1 MLPDP
6 LWRLAPSALTWFVG
20 YLKNTSRLYVLKRL
34 YSLSI
39 KNWKWKIYKVI
50 FNFWFIW
57 SFATSACGWHR
68 KIRTLKENFWHSGY
82 SGRQK
87 NIEQTLK
94 LHQIWTGLWAPDSN
108 YWITVTWS
116 RIRNLTALNTELIYH
131 LRQTREDTLASLYLY
146 RKSRREVDILQ
157 SWRVILT

>member
-6 LWRLAPSALTWFVG
+6 LWRLAHSALTWFVG

-34 YSLSI
+34 DSLTI

-57 SFATSACGWHR
+57 TFAASACSRHR
-68 KIRTLKENFWHSGY
+68 KIRTQKKNFWHCGY

-87 NIEQTLK
+87 KYWTNVKTPRNMDRVMGTWFELLNNRNMIE
-94 LHQIWTGLWAPDSN
+94 
-108 YWITVTWS
+108 
-116 RIRNLTALNTELIYH
+116 NTELEFEHRTDISCNKLEWILLPPYIFIE
-131 LRQTREDTLASLYLY
+131 RQGG
-146 RKSRREVDILQ
+146 K
-157 SWRVILT
+157 